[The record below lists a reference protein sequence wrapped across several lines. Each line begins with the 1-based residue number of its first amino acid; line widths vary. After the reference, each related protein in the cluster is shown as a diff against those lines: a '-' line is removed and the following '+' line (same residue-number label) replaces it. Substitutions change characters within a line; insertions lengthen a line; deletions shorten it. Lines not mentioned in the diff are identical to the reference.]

1 MKKMLFCLLLFPLC
15 VLAQTVKSP
24 NGKYQVNFRLEET
37 RPVYEVLYNGQ
48 IVIKPSHLGL
58 ELLKGQN
65 NNSVGE
71 KDENSLIDGFT
82 IAKVEEA
89 TFDETW
95 EPVWGEETKIREH
108 YNELCVTLKQE
119 ALNRSIRIR
128 FRVFDEGV
136 GFRYEFPQE
145 GLNYFSIKEEKTEFA
160 LTGDM
165 EAIWIPGDYDSQ
177 EYDYTTCRLSE
188 IRGVQEKERPYNASQ
203 CFFST
208 TGLQT
213 ALILHTDNNL
223 WIHIHEAALVNY
235 SCMHLEL
242 DDKNFVLTSHLTPD
256 AHGCKG
262 NLHTPC
268 VSPWRTIIITNDAR
282 ELLSSRITLNL
293 NEPCKLAETD
303 WIKPIKYMGVWWEMI
318 TGKSAWSYT
327 NDLPSVD
334 LNTVDYTK
342 TKPHGKHGATT
353 ENVKKVIDFASK
365 YGFDAVL
372 VEGWN
377 VGWEDW
383 FGNAKDYV
391 FDFVTPYPDFD
402 LQGITDYAKSHNIQM
417 IMHHET
423 SSSVRNYERH
433 LDTAYKH
440 MNRFGYPAVKS
451 GYVGDILP
459 LGEHHYSQWTNDHYL
474 YAIKE
479 AAKHKIM
486 VNAHESVR
494 PTGICRTYPN
504 WIGNEA
510 ARGTE
515 YQAFGGSKGNHTTI
529 LPFTRLVGGPM
540 DYTPGIFEMD
550 MSKLNPD
557 NKTKIKVTIC
567 NQLSLYVTMYSPLQM
582 ACDLPE
588 QYAKVADA
596 LKFIVDVPL
605 EWEQTKDLEA
615 YPGKYLTVARQEKGK
630 NNWYIGSTNGD
641 EAREVNLTL
650 DFLTPG
656 KQYKAVIYQDDTKTN
671 RETNPQAYK
680 IVTKTVNNKTK
691 LKCKVVPTGGL
702 AIQILEM

>member
-71 KDENSLIDGFT
+71 KDENSLMEGFT

-188 IRGVQEKERPYNASQ
+188 IRGVQEKERSYNASQ

-268 VSPWRTIIITNDAR
+268 VSPWRTIIITDDAR

-515 YQAFGGSKGNHTTI
+515 FQAFGGSKGNHTTI

-550 MSKLNPD
+550 MSKLNPE
-557 NKTKIKVTIC
+557 NTYKIQVTIC

-588 QYAKVADA
+588 HYAKFPDA
-596 LKFIVDVPL
+596 FKFIVDVPL
-605 EWEQTKDLEA
+605 EWEQTKYLEA

-656 KQYKAVIYQDDTKTN
+656 KQYKAVIYQDDAKTN
-671 RETNPQAYK
+671 RKTNPQAYK